1 MVILIPTGIR
11 EVGVFKWIF
20 LGVYVLGLFLFVGA
34 GVASRVTK
42 RKLLP
47 KVLLVVSTFLMT
59 SWAAYT
65 LVLLIRAGVSPTLF
79 NVLYAVIVV
88 FNVVFSSSLF
98 ILAIFGELDLCP
110 DSNESSEDNY
120 LCYHEKSDSRRDR

>member
-1 MVILIPTGIR
+1 MVILIPAGIR
-11 EVGVFKWIF
+11 EANVFKWIF
-20 LGVYVLGLFLFVGA
+20 LGVYVLGLLLFVGA
-34 GVASRVTK
+34 GVISGVTK

-59 SWAAYT
+59 SWAVYT

-79 NVLYAVIVV
+79 GVLYTTIVV
-88 FNVVFSSSLF
+88 FNVVFSSVLF

-110 DSNESSEDNY
+110 DSNESGEDN
-120 LCYHEKSDSRRDR
+120 

>member
-1 MVILIPTGIR
+1 MVILIPTGGR
-11 EVGVFKWIF
+11 EANVFKWIF
-20 LGVYVLGLFLFVGA
+20 LGVYVLGLLLFVGA

-42 RKLLP
+42 RKLLSRI
-47 KVLLVVSTFLMT
+47 LTIVSTSLMT

-79 NVLYAVIVV
+79 NVIYAIIVV
-88 FNVVFSSSLF
+88 FNVVFSSALF

-110 DSNESSEDNY
+110 DSDNSNEDN
-120 LCYHEKSDSRRDR
+120 

>member
-11 EVGVFKWIF
+11 EASVFKWIF
-20 LGVYVLGLFLFVGA
+20 LGVYVLGLLLFVGA
-34 GVASRVTK
+34 SMASRLTK

-59 SWAAYT
+59 SWAGYT
-65 LVLLIRAGVSPTLF
+65 LVLLIRAGVSSTF
-79 NVLYAVIVV
+79 FGVLYATIVV
-88 FNVVFSSSLF
+88 FNVVFSSALF

-110 DSNESSEDNY
+110 DSNESGEDN
-120 LCYHEKSDSRRDR
+120 

>member
-1 MVILIPTGIR
+1 MVILIPTGGR
-11 EVGVFKWIF
+11 EANVFKWIF
-20 LGVYVLGLFLFVGA
+20 LGVYVLGLLLFVGA
-34 GVASRVTK
+34 GVISGVTK

-47 KVLLVVSTFLMT
+47 RILAAVSTFLMT

-79 NVLYAVIVV
+79 DVIYAIIVV
-88 FNVVFSSSLF
+88 FNVVFSSALF

-110 DSNESSEDNY
+110 DSNESSEDN
-120 LCYHEKSDSRRDR
+120 

>member
-11 EVGVFKWIF
+11 EAGMFKWIF
-20 LGVYVLGLFLFVGA
+20 LGVYVLGLLLFVGA

-47 KVLLVVSTFLMT
+47 KVLLVVSTFLMA
-59 SWAAYT
+59 SWAVYT
-65 LVLLIRAGVSPTLF
+65 FVLLIRAGVSPTLF
-79 NVLYAVIVV
+79 GVLYTTIVV
-88 FNVVFSSSLF
+88 FNVVFSSVLF

-110 DSNESSEDNY
+110 DSNESSEDN
-120 LCYHEKSDSRRDR
+120 